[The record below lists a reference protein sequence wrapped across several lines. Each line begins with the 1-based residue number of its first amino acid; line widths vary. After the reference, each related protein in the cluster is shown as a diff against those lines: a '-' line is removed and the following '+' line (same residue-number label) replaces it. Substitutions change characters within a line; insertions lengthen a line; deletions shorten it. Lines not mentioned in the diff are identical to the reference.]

1 VGFVLSR
8 EEDPIDL
15 PSFNWKIEAAGS
27 GSGEGMRQSKIVKT
41 RWRLGWLAVAALI
54 GGAMILGGCG
64 GSGKTPPPPT
74 GGFSVASLK
83 GQYGFS
89 MSGLDLSGAY
99 LARAGSFAA
108 DGNGKITAALEDVV
122 DLGATPT
129 ASTVAFTGG
138 TYDIQ
143 PNGRGVMIL
152 QNPNG
157 GGLQMNFI
165 LNSTSQGELLETDL
179 NAAASGGFNLQTP
192 ANFTAAAISGSYVFD
207 LSGVSFSSTNTVAPI
222 TTIGQVAADGN
233 GNITSGTIDVKDGNT
248 DTASGVITLTPGTY
262 QMDLTNGNG
271 ANFGRGTMTFNE
283 HTFAFYIV
291 NSGRV
296 LLLEED
302 TLGGSL
308 GSALQQSGTI
318 PTTNAGFTGSFV
330 YMVGGASVM
339 GSEGALARAARFTAD
354 GQGGISAVSLDDNNN
369 GSINHIAPG
378 TNLTDATYAIDTAHA
393 GSGRGTFTF
402 KDSGLGTFTNVFYM
416 ISPTQAVV
424 QDISPGLITVGPM
437 LAQSGSPFTNANLA
451 GNYALSWD
459 GVQLGVTTSI
469 PFQEDLVGQYVL
481 SNASSNNIT
490 GVVDYTEL
498 GLSNSTFL
506 SDIGLTGNLK
516 ITGDGT
522 NRNSLQVVTGG
533 SSSTTFDFEGYVAN
547 STTMFIVSTDN
558 SRVVAGV
565 VTQQTQ

>member
-1 VGFVLSR
+1 M
-8 EEDPIDL
+8 
-15 PSFNWKIEAAGS
+15 K
-27 GSGEGMRQSKIVKT
+27 
-41 RWRLGWLAVAALI
+41 RLVSLWII
-54 GGAMILGGCG
+54 GGAMALSGCG
-64 GSGKTPPPPT
+64 GSSKPVPPPT

-129 ASTVAFTGG
+129 ASTIAFTGG
-138 TYDIQ
+138 TYEIQ
-143 PNGRGVMIL
+143 ANGRGVMTL

-157 GGLQMNFI
+157 GGLQLNFI
-165 LNSTSQGELLETDL
+165 LNSTTQGELIQTDL
-179 NAAASGGFNLQTP
+179 IAAATGQFNLQTP
-192 ANFTAAAISGSYVFD
+192 GNFTAAAVSGSYVFD

-222 TTIGQVAADGN
+222 TTIGQMAADGN

-248 DTASGVITLTPGTY
+248 DTASGAMALTPGTY

-271 ANFGRGTMTFNE
+271 SNFGRGTMAFNG
-283 HTFAFYIV
+283 HTFVFYIV

-302 TLGGSL
+302 ALGGSQ
-308 GSALQQSGTI
+308 GSAVQQSGTI
-318 PTTNAGFTGSFV
+318 PTANAGFTGSFV
-330 YMVGGASVM
+330 YMVDGSSVL
-339 GSEGALARAARFTAD
+339 GSHGELARVARFTAD
-354 GQGGISAVSLDDNNN
+354 GQGGISAISLDDNNN
-369 GSINHIAPG
+369 GAINHIAPG
-378 TNLTDATYAIDTAHA
+378 TNEANATYEIDTAHA

-402 KDSGLGTFTNVFYM
+402 KDSSLGTFTNVFYLV
-416 ISPTQAVV
+416 SPSQGVV

-451 GNYALSWD
+451 GNYALSWN
-459 GVQLGVTTSI
+459 GVQLGVSVTTSI
-469 PFQEDLVGQYVL
+469 PFEEDLVGQYVL
-481 SNASSNNIT
+481 SNATSNNISGT
-490 GVVDYTEL
+490 VDYTEL

-506 SDIGLTGNLK
+506 SDISVSGSLK

-522 NRNSLQVVTGG
+522 SRNSVEVVTGG
-533 SSSTTFDFEGYVAN
+533 SSSTTFDFEGYVVN
-547 STTMFIVSTDN
+547 SNTMFIVSTDS

-565 VTQQTQ
+565 AIQQMQ